1 MYLEDKDLVSI
12 QEVRNLV
19 RQAKNAQ
26 RELAQMSQEQIDT
39 IVKVVA
45 KACYDERE
53 RLAKMAVEETGFGR
67 WQDKVI
73 KNTVASKVLLEHIKN
88 MKTVGILREDTE
100 KKIIEVGVP
109 VGVIAGL
116 IPSTNPTSTVMYKA
130 LISLKAGN
138 SIVFSPHPSALKCI
152 VETVE
157 IIKRA
162 AKTAGCP
169 DGAISVIEKTSIAAT
184 NELMRHKDT
193 NLILATGG
201 TAMVKA
207 AYSSGTPAIGVG
219 PGNGPAFI
227 ERSADIPTAVR
238 HIIESKTFDNGV
250 ICASEQSVIVEE
262 DMKDIVIAEFKKQGA
277 YFLPPAD
284 AKKLGEFIILP
295 SGAMNP
301 KMVGKTPQIIAERA
315 GISVPADA
323 RVLIAEE
330 CRVGKDAPYS
340 MEKLAPILGFY
351 TVKTWEEA
359 CDLSIK
365 ILHHEGV
372 GHTLSIHSKNDE
384 IIREFAL
391 KKPVSRL
398 LVNTPAA
405 LGGVGGTTGLFPAF
419 TLGCGAV
426 GGSAT
431 SDNVSPHNLYNIRRV
446 AYGTS
451 EYTDFLKAENL
462 MDSYRGTTTD
472 TNISSGP
479 TSSTNEDELVEL
491 LVKQVLA
498 KLGQ

>member
-1 MYLEDKDLVSI
+1 MFLQDKDLVSI

-19 RQAKNAQ
+19 RKAKLAQ
-26 RELAQMSQEQIDT
+26 QELAQMNQEQIDT

-45 KACYDERE
+45 KACYDDRE

-67 WQDKVI
+67 WEDKVL
-73 KNTVASKVLLEHIKN
+73 KNTLASKTILEEIKD
-88 MKTVGILREDTE
+88 MRTVGILSEDKEKMITE
-100 KKIIEVGVP
+100 VAVP
-109 VGVIAGL
+109 IGVIAGL

-138 SIVFSPHPSALKCI
+138 SIVFSPHPNALKCI
-152 VETVE
+152 EATVE
-157 IIKRA
+157 VIKKA
-162 AKTAGCP
+162 AQTAGCP
-169 DGAISVIEKTSIAAT
+169 DGAISVVTRPSIQAT
-184 NELMRHKDT
+184 NELMKHPDT

-227 ERSADIPTAVR
+227 ERSADIPKAVR
-238 HIIESKTFDNGV
+238 HILESKTFDHGV

-262 DMKDIVIAEFKKQGA
+262 DMKEVIVAEFKKQGA
-277 YFLPPAD
+277 YFVSQEE
-284 AKKLGEFIILP
+284 AKKLGKFIILP

-301 KMVGKTPQIIAERA
+301 KMVGKTPQVIGDLAGIHVPRDARVIIAEET
-315 GISVPADA
+315 G
-323 RVLIAEE
+323 
-330 CRVGKDAPYS
+330 VGKQHPYS

-351 TVKTWEEA
+351 TVKDWEEA
-359 CDLSIK
+359 CKLCMK
-365 ILHHEGV
+365 ILYHEGV
-372 GHTLSIHSKNDE
+372 GHTMVIHTKNDA

-405 LGGVGGTTGLFPAF
+405 LGGVGATTGLFPAF

-431 SDNVSPHNLYNIRRV
+431 SDNVSPLNLFNLRRV

-451 EYTDFLKAENL
+451 EFAELGPANNQT
-462 MDSYRGTTTD
+462 YHE
-472 TNISSGP
+472 NP
-479 TSSTNEDELVEL
+479 TSQADEEELVDL
-491 LVKQVLA
+491 LVQRVLE
-498 KLGQ
+498 KLK

>member
-12 QEVRNLV
+12 QDVRHLV
-19 RQAKNAQ
+19 RKAKLAQA
-26 RELAQMSQEQIDT
+26 ELAEMSQEQIDT

-67 WQDKVI
+67 WEDKVL
-73 KNTVASKVLLEHIKN
+73 KNALASKGILEEIKD
-88 MKTVGILREDTE
+88 MRTVGILREDRE
-100 KKIIEVGVP
+100 KKITEVAVP
-109 VGVIAGL
+109 VGVVAGL
-116 IPSTNPTSTVMYKA
+116 IPSTNPTSTVIYKA

-138 SIVFSPHPSALKCI
+138 SIVFSPHPNALKCI

-157 IIKRA
+157 IIKKA
-162 AKTAGCP
+162 AKRAGCP
-169 DGAISVIEKTSIAAT
+169 DGAISVITRPSIQAT
-184 NELMRHKDT
+184 NELMKHPDT

-227 ERSADIPTAVR
+227 ERTADLPKAVR
-238 HIIESKTFDNGV
+238 QILDSKTFDNGV

-262 DMKDIVIAEFKKQGA
+262 DMKAAVIAEFKKQGA
-277 YFLPPAD
+277 YFVSPED
-284 AKKLGEFIILP
+284 AKKLGAFIILP

-301 KMVGKTPQIIAERA
+301 KMVGKTPQVIGELA
-315 GISVPADA
+315 GISVPAGA

-330 CRVGKDAPYS
+330 TGVGKQHPYS
-340 MEKLAPILGFY
+340 MEKLAPVLGFY
-351 TVKTWEEA
+351 TVKNWEEA
-359 CDLSIK
+359 CKLSMK

-372 GHTLSIHSKNDE
+372 GHTMVLHTQNE
-384 IIREFAL
+384 EVIREFAL

-405 LGGVGGTTGLFPAF
+405 LGGVGATTGLFPAF

-431 SDNVSPHNLYNIRRV
+431 SDNVSPLNLFNIRRV
-446 AYGTS
+446 AYGTG
-451 EYTDFLKAENL
+451 ELADLKKADSVVAEKVESPIAEN
-462 MDSYRGTTTD
+462 
-472 TNISSGP
+472 I
-479 TSSTNEDELVEL
+479 DEEKLVNL
-491 LVKQVLA
+491 LVQRVLD
-498 KLGQ
+498 KLSK

>member
-12 QEVRNLV
+12 QEVRHLIRN
-19 RQAKNAQ
+19 AKKAQ
-26 RELAQMSQEQIDT
+26 QELAKMSQEQIDT

-53 RLAKMAVEETGFGR
+53 RLAKMAAEETGFGR
-67 WQDKVI
+67 WEDKVL
-73 KNTVASKVLLEHIKN
+73 KNALASKGILEEIKD
-88 MKTVGILREDTE
+88 MRTVGVLSEDKE
-100 KKIIEVGVP
+100 NKVMEVGVP

-116 IPSTNPTSTVMYKA
+116 IPSTNPTSTVIYKA

-138 SIVFSPHPSALKCI
+138 AIVFSPHPNALKSI

-157 IIKRA
+157 IIKKA
-162 AKTAGCP
+162 AKSAGCP
-169 DGAISVIEKTSIAAT
+169 DGAVSVIQKVSIQAT
-184 NELMRHKDT
+184 NELMKHKDT

-227 ERSADIPTAVR
+227 ERTADIPTAVR
-238 HIIESKTFDNGV
+238 QILDSKTFDNGV
-250 ICASEQSVIVEE
+250 ICASEQSIIVEE
-262 DMKDIVIAEFKKQGA
+262 DMKATVVAEFKRQGA
-277 YFLPPAD
+277 YFVPAED
-284 AKKLGEFIILP
+284 AKKLGAFIILP

-301 KMVGKTPQIIAERA
+301 RMVGKSPQVIGELA

-330 CRVGKDAPYS
+330 TGVGKAHPYS
-340 MEKLAPILGFY
+340 MEKLAPVLGFY

-359 CDLSIK
+359 CELSMK

-372 GHTLSIHSKNDE
+372 GHTMVIHTKDE
-384 IIREFAL
+384 KLVREFAL

-405 LGGVGGTTGLFPAF
+405 LGGVGATTALFPAF

-431 SDNVSPHNLYNIRRV
+431 SDNVSPLNLFNIRRV
-446 AYGTS
+446 AYGTT
-451 EYTDFLKAENL
+451 ELADLRRAENMVVEEVQDL
-462 MDSYRGTTTD
+462 SANLD
-472 TNISSGP
+472 
-479 TSSTNEDELVEL
+479 EDKLVNL
-491 LVKQVLA
+491 LVQRVLS
-498 KLGQ
+498 KLEK